1 MPPERLY
8 HVSEE
13 GFEGGAGRA
22 LVALGFPTALAAIAI
37 LAVSG
42 ARLHQRRAWAATAG
56 AAVLG
61 ATIGLPGVIDQA
73 DLDAKPAN
81 AAAGLGVLV
90 ALGLT
95 GAAWAREGLGRPR
108 PFDRLDAARVCLAV
122 VLVAVAL
129 PWIAAEL
136 GFSLGG
142 PFLGREPRPEPGDPG
157 QVAVHLGRHHGMD
170 GVLLALA
177 ALALSR
183 TVPLVRPRWLRWALG
198 FYVALMLVY
207 GLANALQDFWLEQL
221 VKRGTT
227 SLEIPSMIRA
237 GHLVRVGCHPRRR
250 APHPFERLAR
260 TQGGTQTGRL
270 T

>member
-1 MPPERLY
+1 L
-8 HVSEE
+8 
-13 GFEGGAGRA
+13 
-22 LVALGFPTALAAIAI
+22 
-37 LAVSG
+37 
-42 ARLHQRRAWAATAG
+42 AWAAAAG
-56 AAVLG
+56 AAVLC
-61 ATIGLPGVIDQA
+61 ATIGYPGVFDQA

-122 VLVAVAL
+122 VLVGVAL

-157 QVAVHLGRHHGMD
+157 QIAVHLGHHQGMD

-183 TVPLVRPRWLRWALG
+183 TVPLARPRWLRWSLG

-227 SLEIPSMIRA
+227 SLEIPSMIRPSISFA
-237 GHLVRVGCHPRRR
+237 WAAILGTALLIHLSASRVLRVLPKR
-250 APHPFERLAR
+250 
-260 TQGGTQTGRL
+260 GG
-270 T
+270 